1 MYTSGTGGRPSVIQR
16 DMRQCLTGVYT
27 FQKLMAAMWDDDPDH
42 SISLFPTAKNT
53 NLAVAKIFSLQPK
66 VYRDHHYARDFEIP
80 ADTVQKAMQSKD
92 QRATAQQSAY
102 EMRRKILES
111 SINWLERYEKTTDTV
126 HLFGLP
132 FIFYAIM
139 GILEREGRRFEFGEK
154 GTVLTV
160 AVGRQTKISAS
171 LRRILGSKSSRY
183 RASPKRAASISTGW
197 LR

>member
-1 MYTSGTGGRPSVIQR
+1 MYTSGTGGRLSVIQR
-16 DMRQCLTGVYT
+16 DMRQCLTGAYT

-66 VYRDHHYARDFEIP
+66 VYRDHHYALDFKIP
-80 ADTVQKAMQSKD
+80 ADTVQKGC
-92 QRATAQQSAY
+92 RARTSAQPRNSLY
-102 EMRRKILES
+102 EIRRKILES
-111 SINWLERYEKTTDTV
+111 SINWLERYEKITDTI
-126 HLFGLP
+126 HPFGLP
-132 FIFYAIM
+132 FIFAQLL
-139 GILEREGRRFEFGEK
+139 GILEREGRRFEFGER

-171 LRRILGSKSSRY
+171 LRRLLGSKSSRY
-183 RASPKRAASISTGW
+183 CASPKRAASISTGW